1 MTDFSTRLR
10 RATMVEHREAE
21 TRSFISRL
29 LAGSV
34 PMTGYAALTAQYLI
48 IYRELEAAAAH
59 MRSLTGSSS
68 GPAADRADAVSDH
81 AGAASDRSGT
91 VSDRAGAAVDRSGAA
106 ADRAG
111 AGSVA
116 ELVAGFA
123 DPALTRV
130 PSLEAD
136 LAHLYGPDWE
146 SAITVLDSTRRYAE
160 RLREHAATSP
170 THFIAHHYVRY
181 LGDLSGGQMIGR
193 TLANLYGLGEAGT
206 SFYRFERIPDPRAY
220 KLAYRARL
228 DALDLTEDQAGVMVA
243 EAQLAFRC
251 NADIFVELGA
261 HYPESPEDDLA
272 PAA

>member
-1 MTDFSTRLR
+1 MTDFSTRIR

-29 LAGSV
+29 MAGAV
-34 PMTGYAALTAQYLI
+34 PMAGYAALTAQYLT
-48 IYRELEAAAAH
+48 IYRELESAAAH
-59 MRSLTGSSS
+59 MRTAAPSSPADHATASSGSVSGHAGAGSSS
-68 GPAADRADAVSDH
+68 GP
-81 AGAASDRSGT
+81 
-91 VSDRAGAAVDRSGAA
+91 
-106 ADRAG
+106 
-111 AGSVA
+111 VA

-146 SAITVLDSTRRYAE
+146 STITVLDSTRRYAE
-160 RLREHAATSP
+160 RLRAQAATSP

-206 SFYRFERIPDPRAY
+206 SFYRFEQIPDPRAY
-220 KLAYRARL
+220 KIAYRARL
-228 DALDLTEDQAGVMVA
+228 DALDLTEEQAETMVA

-261 HYPESPEDDLA
+261 HYPENPEDLA

>member
-29 LAGSV
+29 MAGAV
-34 PMTGYAALTAQYLI
+34 PMAGFAALTAQYLAV
-48 IYRELEAAAAH
+48 YRELEAAADR
-59 MRSLTGSSS
+59 MRSETG
-68 GPAADRADAVSDH
+68 PLRAEA
-81 AGAASDRSGT
+81 
-91 VSDRAGAAVDRSGAA
+91 
-106 ADRAG
+106 
-111 AGSVA
+111 
-116 ELVAGFA
+116 AGFA

-146 SAITVLDSTRRYAE
+146 STVTVLDSTRAYAD
-160 RLREHAATSP
+160 RLRVLAAGSP

-193 TLANLYGLGEAGT
+193 TLSNLYGLDESGT
-206 SFYRFERIPDPRAY
+206 SFYRFDKITDARAY
-220 KLAYRARL
+220 KIAYRQRL
-228 DALDLTEDQAGVMVA
+228 NALNLPEDEATTLID
-243 EAQLAFRC
+243 EAQLAFRY
-251 NADIFVELGA
+251 NAAVFVELGA
-261 HYPESPEDDLA
+261 LYPENPEDLA

>member
-1 MTDFSTRLR
+1 MTDFSTRIR

-29 LAGSV
+29 MAGSV
-34 PMTGYAALTAQYLI
+34 PMAGYAALTAQYLT
-48 IYRELEAAAAH
+48 IYRELESAAAH
-59 MRSLTGSSS
+59 MRTAAPSSPTNRATAGSSS
-68 GPAADRADAVSDH
+68 GPA
-81 AGAASDRSGT
+81 SDR
-91 VSDRAGAAVDRSGAA
+91 V
-106 ADRAG
+106 G
-111 AGSVA
+111 AGSVSGSAA

-146 SAITVLDSTRRYAE
+146 SVITVLDSTRRYAE
-160 RLREHAATSP
+160 RLRAQAATSP

-206 SFYRFERIPDPRAY
+206 SFYRFEQIPDPRAY
-220 KLAYRARL
+220 KIAYRARL
-228 DALDLTEDQAGVMVA
+228 DALDLTEDQAEIMLA
-243 EAQLAFRC
+243 EARLAFRC

-261 HYPESPEDDLA
+261 HYPENPEDLA

>member
-29 LAGSV
+29 MAGSV
-34 PMTGYAALTAQYLI
+34 PMAGYAALTAQYLT
-48 IYRELEAAAAH
+48 IYRELEAAADR
-59 MRSLTGSSS
+59 MRATS
-68 GPAADRADAVSDH
+68 A
-81 AGAASDRSGT
+81 
-91 VSDRAGAAVDRSGAA
+91 
-106 ADRAG
+106 
-111 AGSVA
+111 
-116 ELVAGFA
+116 VAGFA

-136 LAHLYGPDWE
+136 LAHLYGPDWP
-146 SAITVLDSTRRYAE
+146 SAVTVLDSTRRYAD
-160 RLREHAATSP
+160 RLRTYAATSP

-193 TLANLYGLGEAGT
+193 TLANRYGLDDAGT

-220 KLAYRARL
+220 KIAYRARL
-228 DALDLTEDQAGVMVA
+228 DALALPEEQAEITIA

-251 NADIFVELGA
+251 NAEVFVELGA
-261 HYPESPEDDLA
+261 HYPENPEDLA

>member
-21 TRSFISRL
+21 TRGFISRL
-29 LAGSV
+29 MAGAV
-34 PMTGYAALTAQYLI
+34 PMAGFAALTAQYLAV
-48 IYRELEAAAAH
+48 YRELEAAADR
-59 MRSLTGSSS
+59 MRTEA
-68 GPAADRADAVSDH
+68 GPA
-81 AGAASDRSGT
+81 
-91 VSDRAGAAVDRSGAA
+91 
-106 ADRAG
+106 
-111 AGSVA
+111 
-116 ELVAGFA
+116 AGFA

-146 SAITVLDSTRRYAE
+146 STVTVLDATRAYAE
-160 RLREHAATSP
+160 RLRDLAAGSP

-206 SFYRFERIPDPRAY
+206 SFYRFDRIPDPRAY
-220 KLAYRARL
+220 KIAYRERL
-228 DALDLTEDQAGVMVA
+228 DALDLTEDQATTLID
-243 EAQLAFRC
+243 EAQLAFRY
-251 NADIFVELGA
+251 NAAVFVELGA
-261 HYPESPEDDLA
+261 LYPENPEDLA